1 MERRIPVPRYLFRGP
16 AKLFQAQG
24 AVAVDITVLNISTN
38 GCRVRGLGPVAEEEV
53 CELAITWQGKEFR
66 QEAKVRWKNDRGDG
80 GLEFLRMDE
89 RGIAFLTELF
99 GTLRLEPPRPQSAT

>member
-24 AVAVDITVLNISTN
+24 AIAVDITVLNISTN
-38 GCRVRGLGPVAEEEV
+38 GCRVRGLGPVAEDEV
-53 CELAITWQGKEFR
+53 CELVITWQGKEFR
-66 QEAKVRWKNDRGDG
+66 QEAKVRWKHDRGDG

-89 RGIAFLTELF
+89 ANLRVLRQLF
-99 GTLRLEPPRPQSAT
+99 STLQLEPPRARPKE